1 MSVAKISLK
10 ARRMAAMIVAK
21 REEMIREFYARM
33 FALGGMITA
42 TDTYKRTMGQA
53 SVRFALDP
61 AAYHLTLRRAPNESG
76 SGDQMIMA
84 GHEAMLNQWFN
95 RPLKRQ
101 DILIAAEWC
110 SNGSAVNAFPHEL
123 WNHVLA
129 TRKRKQNIYLDIDIW
144 GFPGGQTFLKG
155 VPCLSLEG
163 IGGLISY
170 LEPAMCRYF
179 QPVIQA
185 TKARMMGKTTN
196 RDAEFGMRAAVNE
209 LANIVLLQARYVGS
223 GGRGRLTSNDTAE
236 FMWPDLFQSIGTIGH
251 EFMCSNQTLDRSLAE
266 CEYEMMDLALR
277 KVPDSKLLCDLV
289 DAETIGLE
297 NAVRALL
304 AHPEAVKAGVRI
316 DSGNIA
322 EQCVLYS
329 EALYEAGVTP
339 ERVIVFEDEVSPE
352 STAQVYDHFRE
363 QTRREPDK
371 LFPGAGGWWWKGVHR
386 DVVSAAFKRS
396 ATAGNPNIKFSNSPG
411 KESLPGHLRVYG
423 RGETMYVADKSEQ
436 VDGEPLFV
444 QLVKQGRIVYNES
457 FPDQAARSDRTW
469 GKYTRVELSAVI
481 RGYIDSFSSKRET
494 ERKAARSRRAAAQ
507 AERDAQRNLI
517 EQ

>member
-1 MSVAKISLK
+1 MSAVKTGLK
-10 ARRMAAMIVAK
+10 ARRMQALLAKK
-21 REEMIREFYARM
+21 REDMIREFYARM
-33 FALGGMITA
+33 FVLGGMITS

-53 SVRFALDP
+53 SERFSLDS
-61 AAYHLTLRRAPNESG
+61 AAYHLTMRRAPGEG
-76 SGDQMIMA
+76 AGDRMIMA

-101 DILIAAEWC
+101 DILLAAEWC
-110 SNGSAVNAFPHEL
+110 SNGSAVKAFPHAL

-129 TRKRKQNIYLDIDIW
+129 THRRKQNIYLDVDVW

-155 VPCLSLEG
+155 VPCVVFEG

-185 TKARMMGKTTN
+185 TKARLMAAATD

-209 LANIVLLQARYVGS
+209 MANLVLLQARYVGS
-223 GGRGRLTSNDTAE
+223 GGRGKLTSNDTAE
-236 FMWPDLFQSIGTIGH
+236 FMWPQLFRSIGTIGH

-277 KVPDSKLLCDLV
+277 AVPDSKLLCDLV

-304 AHPEAVKAGVRI
+304 AHPQAVNAGVRV

-329 EALYEAGVTP
+329 EALREAGVSP

-352 STAQVYDHFRE
+352 STARVYQHYRE
-363 QTRREPDK
+363 QTGREPSF
-371 LFPGAGGWWWKGVHR
+371 LFPGAGGWWWRGVHR
-386 DVVSAAFKRS
+386 DTVSAAYKRS

-411 KESLPGHLRVYG
+411 KESIPGNVRVYG
-423 RGETMYVADKSEQ
+423 RGETMYVADSSES

-444 QLVKQGRIVYNES
+444 KLVEQGRIVYNES
-457 FPDQAARSDRTW
+457 FQEQAARSDRTW
-469 GKYTRVELSAVI
+469 QQYTRMELSPVI
-481 RGYIDSFSSKRET
+481 RGYMDSFSAKRES
-494 ERKAARSRRAAAQ
+494 ERTAARSRRALLQ
-507 AERDAQRNLI
+507 AERDARRNVI